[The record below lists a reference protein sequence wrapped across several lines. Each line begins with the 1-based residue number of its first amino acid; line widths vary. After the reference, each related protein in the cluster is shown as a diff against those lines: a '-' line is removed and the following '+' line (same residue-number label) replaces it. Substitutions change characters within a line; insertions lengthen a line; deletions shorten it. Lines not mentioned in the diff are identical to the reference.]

1 MPLKLPYLREEPSGE
16 SMTSSFYGLN
26 RNLKIADGEFYD
38 MQNLTS
44 DDAPVMEVRKRRGIP
59 TMTYQRD
66 PMAIITR
73 AVGDAGTYAPV
84 WLDGIYLNAGP
95 DQQIDLTPY
104 GYEGDGTGRTLV
116 SMGAY
121 IIVVPDMIYVN
132 TVDEDDRGRIS
143 DTYTAPSAS
152 VWTAVVADYEG
163 NVADFSMATEPQGTE
178 EEPLENGDLW
188 HKTVPEGNTG
198 TPGLFRYDLDAEEWY
213 SIGGYL
219 KISGMKNEAPVE
231 IKLKSTLAAGD
242 TLRISGFGDEKL
254 DRVSTVVKTD
264 EKRMNDI
271 PATYILVE
279 GMITSPK
286 LQASGTVKLE
296 RVIPKMD
303 FVCEANNRLW
313 GCRYGDDGSGH
324 FVNEIYCSA
333 RGDFFRWI
341 AGAAD
346 NDDSPVTFSVGTD
359 GAWTGAVN
367 YDGYPTFF
375 KERVMYRVSGFG
387 ASGFAIY
394 DTQCMGVDRGAH
406 SSLAVVKNVLYY
418 KSASAIMAFDGSL
431 PVPVSN
437 VLGSLRGYTG
447 AVSGACGSKLY
458 VSLWKKTGAGGT
470 TDRHLY
476 VLDTDKGLWHRED
489 ASEIE
494 SMAAAGDNM
503 YFVHVDRRTDNTV
516 KRTIMTV
523 EPLEGA
529 TADEMETSR
538 ITWYAETGIIG
549 LESPAAKYLKK
560 VALRLR
566 LDAGST
572 VRISALYDSIGSWK
586 QIGAVETSVMR
597 TSAITLTPERC
608 DHLRLR
614 LDGIGGC
621 QIYSIT
627 KTFEDAEDA

>member
-59 TMTYQRD
+59 TMTYQQN

-104 GYEGDGTGRTLV
+104 GYGGDGTGRTLV

-163 NVADFSMATEPQGTE
+163 NVADYAMGTEPQGTE
-178 EEPLENGDLW
+178 AEPLENGDLW
-188 HKTVPEGNTG
+188 HKTGTG
-198 TPGLFRYDLDAEEWY
+198 AGLFRYDLDAEEWY
-213 SIGGYL
+213 SVGGYL
-219 KISGMKNEAPVE
+219 KISGTKSEAPVE

-254 DRVSTVVKTD
+254 DRVGTVVKTD

-313 GCRYGDDGSGH
+313 GCRYGDDGSGN

-394 DTQCMGVDRGAH
+394 DTQCMGVDRGAQN
-406 SSLAVVKNVLYY
+406 SLAVVKNVLYY

-529 TADEMETSR
+529 TADEMETPR

-560 VALRLR
+560 VAMRLR

-572 VRISALYDSIGSWK
+572 VRISALYDSIGTWK